1 MNELLTKR
9 EPDMKFYRPVQVWA
23 MRIQDIPVHIKTF
36 IETSIPGIALV
47 FLPLQELQ
55 EVSNEGPGAI
65 H

>member
-1 MNELLTKR
+1 MSELLTECK
-9 EPDMKFYRPVQVWA
+9 PDIEFTRPVKVWA
-23 MRIQDIPVHIKTF
+23 MRIQDIPAHIKTF

-55 EVSNEGPGAI
+55 GGTNEGPGTV